1 VSTVVSTRTAVVA
14 ASRPLVRAGLRAA
27 TASDGVVVAAS
38 TEPSS
43 LADAVE
49 VHEPDLV
56 VVAVTAVDVDPY
68 SEIARVMS
76 IDPACHVLAIVED
89 ASVIDLREA
98 IVAGVQSL
106 LLADVELDE
115 LRDAIIGTVDGERV
129 LAPEVAVQ
137 LADSWTADRADV
149 RAQLTARELEVLQHL
164 AEGRTNAQVADE
176 LGVSPRTVKTH
187 VQNLL
192 AKLDTPDRTGAVAQ
206 GFRRGLIS

>member
-1 VSTVVSTRTAVVA
+1 MSTVVPTRTAVVA
-14 ASRPLVRAGLRAA
+14 ATRPLVRAGLEAA
-27 TASDGVVVAAS
+27 TTSGDVVVAAS

-56 VVAVTAVDVDPY
+56 VVAITAADVDPY
-68 SEIARVMS
+68 SEIALVMS
-76 IDPACHVLAIVED
+76 IDPACRVLAIVED

-106 LLADVELDE
+106 LLADVEVDE
-115 LRDAIIGTVDGERV
+115 LREAITGTVDGARV
-129 LAPEVAVQ
+129 LAPDVAVQ
-137 LADSWTADRADV
+137 LADSWTADPGETRS
-149 RAQLTARELEVLQHL
+149 QLTVRELEVLQHL